1 MILMLLLLQPLHWA
15 MKEVGLVDDPVV
27 GIAAFH
33 TIYNVIGVC
42 VFSPFVRKYVA
53 YLQKK

>member
-1 MILMLLLLQPLHWA
+1 MLVLLKPIHWV
-15 MKEVGLVDDPVV
+15 MQEVGLVDDPVV

-33 TIYNVIGVC
+33 TIYNVIGVF